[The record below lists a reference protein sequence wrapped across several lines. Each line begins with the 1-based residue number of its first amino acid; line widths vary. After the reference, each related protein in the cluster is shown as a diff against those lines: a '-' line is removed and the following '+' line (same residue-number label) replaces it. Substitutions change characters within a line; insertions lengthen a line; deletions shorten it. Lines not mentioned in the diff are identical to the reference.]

1 MGDKYGQM
9 PTEPKPEIM
18 PQPMPYEHGTCGT
31 GYGTG
36 YGMGCGTG
44 YGHEHYGMPHM
55 GYPQHGMT
63 PYGAFPG
70 CGCTPASY
78 QKCCNVVDTY
88 QVKEVPHI
96 KEYHTHYVNH
106 MINKHVTIPK
116 YTSSY
121 ETKCHDKFC

>member
-1 MGDKYGQM
+1 MESKYGQM
-9 PTEPKPEIM
+9 PVEPKPEAM
-18 PQPMPYEHGTCGT
+18 TQPMPYEHGTCGT
-31 GYGTG
+31 GYG
-36 YGMGCGTG
+36 CGH
-44 YGHEHYGMPHM
+44 GHEPYGMPYGMQQGMPYM
-55 GYPQHGMT
+55 GHPHHGVPPFGT
-63 PYGAFPG
+63 YPG
-70 CGCTPASY
+70 CGCTQPTY

-121 ETKCHDKFC
+121 ETKCHDKYC